1 VSDLGLSVS
10 DLGLSGLASGVDTSG
25 IVDKL
30 MEVERAKATPI
41 TYKKGKVTAQQT
53 ALKDVAAKLAAL
65 SSAAADLKK
74 SAATWNTSQAVASSD
89 PSRLGVAKISGAG
102 IGGHSIQV
110 DRLASS
116 AQRGFSIG
124 DLTAGGSLTVNG
136 KTFTIAAGATPAS
149 VVDQINAASDSPV
162 YAALVNDAQG
172 QQRLVLSARSTGE
185 SSRFTASGTGFTEDP
200 LYESAAGTLNAKY
213 RVDGDTTAR
222 ESTTNVIDDAVAG
235 LRLTLKGVT
244 SSPVSVTVAAPDI
257 DRDAV
262 KTKVK
267 AVVDAYNAVV
277 TAARAKLDEKPVVNP
292 SNATDAAKGSLFGD
306 TGLESMLSGLRN
318 GLRETLS
325 GLTGVDD
332 LGDIGIGVPSGSGG
346 ASSQDAKDGKFTVDD
361 AKLTDALAGDWTK
374 VASFLDAFAGKVD
387 ALVKVQTGTT
397 NSLIDGRVASDDRQL
412 KDLSAQMDAL
422 NLRLTAEQD
431 RYKAQF
437 AAMEI
442 ALQNAQSQQQWMAG
456 QLSSLNSG

>member
-1 VSDLGLSVS
+1 VS

-41 TYKKGKVTAQQT
+41 TYKQGKVTAQQA
-53 ALKDVAAKLAAL
+53 ALKDIAAKLAAL
-65 SSAAADLKK
+65 STAAANLKK
-74 SAATWNTSQAVASSD
+74 TATTWSTTQDVASSD
-89 PSRLGVAKISGAG
+89 PARVGVTKISGAG

-116 AQRGFSIG
+116 AQRGFSID
-124 DLTAGGSLTVNG
+124 DLTTGGSLTVG
-136 KTFTIAAGATPAS
+136 AKTFTFAAGATPAS

-162 YAALVNDAQG
+162 YAALVNNAQG

-185 SSRFTASGTGFTEDP
+185 SSRFTAAGTGFTEDP
-200 LYESAAGTLNAKY
+200 LYASGAGTLNALY
-213 RVDGDTTAR
+213 RLDGDTTAR
-222 ESTTNVIDDAVAG
+222 ESTTNVVEDAVAG

-292 SNATDAAKGSLFGD
+292 QNATDAAKGSLFGD

-318 GLRETLS
+318 GLRAT
-325 GLTGVDD
+325 LTGVTGIDD

-346 ASSQDAKDGKFTVDD
+346 VSSQDAKDGKFTVDD
-361 AKLTDALAGDWTK
+361 TKLSDALAGDWTK

-387 ALVKVQTGTT
+387 SLVKVQTGTT
-397 NSLIDGRVASDDRQL
+397 KSLIDGRVTSDDRQL
-412 KDLSAQMDAL
+412 KDLSTQMDSL
-422 NLRLTAEQD
+422 NARLKSEED

-437 AAMEI
+437 AAMET
-442 ALQNAQSQQQWMAG
+442 ALQNAQSQQQWLTGQINSLSAG
-456 QLSSLNSG
+456 

>member
-1 VSDLGLSVS
+1 VSAVGLNVS

-41 TYKKGKVTAQQT
+41 TYKQGKVTAQQT
-53 ALKDVAAKLAAL
+53 ALKDIAAKLAAL
-65 SSAAADLKK
+65 STAAADLKK
-74 SAATWNTSQAVASSD
+74 GATAWNQTQDVASSD
-89 PSRLGVAKISGAG
+89 PARVGVTKISGAG

-124 DLTAGGSLTVNG
+124 DLTNGGNLTVNG

-149 VVDQINAASDSPV
+149 VVDQINAAGDSPV
-162 YAALVNDAQG
+162 YAALVNNAQG
-172 QQRLVLSARSTGE
+172 QQRLVLSARTTGE

-200 LYESAAGTLNAKY
+200 LYESPASSLNAKY
-213 RVDGDTTAR
+213 RLDGDTTDR
-222 ESTTNVIDDAVAG
+222 ESTTNVIEDAVAG

-257 DRDAV
+257 DRDAI
-262 KTKVK
+262 KSKVK

-292 SNATDAAKGSLFGD
+292 KSASDAAKGSLFGD
-306 TGLESMLSGLRN
+306 SGLESMLSGLRN

-325 GLTGVDD
+325 GVTGIDD
-332 LGDIGIGVPSGSGG
+332 LGDIGIGVPAASGG
-346 ASSQDAKDGKFTVDD
+346 TSSQDAKDGKFTVDD

-374 VASFLDAFAGKVD
+374 VASFLDAFSTKV
-387 ALVKVQTGTT
+387 ASLVKVQTGST
-397 NSLIDGRVASDDRQL
+397 NSLLDGRVASDDRQL
-412 KDLSAQMDAL
+412 KDLTSQMDAL

-437 AAMEI
+437 SAMEI
-442 ALQNAQSQQQWMAG
+442 ALQNAQSQQQWLTG
-456 QLSSLNSG
+456 QINSLNAG